1 MKYTDKALLLK
12 RTNYGDTSLVLNM
25 FCLEKGYK
33 SFMFRGAKKKMGYLM
48 MPLSLLEI
56 TYFERSESQLAQ
68 MTTVDNLVTLHHIPS
83 DPRKSAVLFFLC
95 DILYAC
101 IREENVAQKD
111 LFLFLSAELV
121 ELDQAP
127 FQANYPLYVVMAL
140 TAFLGFEPSFESE
153 KPHFF
158 DMYEGIFGVTS
169 PGKAQINLVKDEV
182 TWLANA
188 FQMNKDQILDLPLSR
203 SQRQR
208 YLRIL
213 LDYYSFHV
221 NNFSN
226 PKSLKVLEE
235 VFD

>member
-1 MKYTDKALLLK
+1 
-12 RTNYGDTSLVLNM
+12 
-25 FCLEKGYK
+25 
-33 SFMFRGAKKKMGYLM
+33 MFRGAKKKMGYLM

-68 MTTVDNLVTLHHIPS
+68 MTAVDHLVTLHHIPS
-83 DPRKSAVLFFLC
+83 DPRKSAVLFFIC

-101 IREENVAQKD
+101 IREENVSQKD

-127 FQANYPLYVVMAL
+127 FQANYPLYVLMAL
-140 TAFLGFEPSFESE
+140 TGFLGFEPHNDLE

-158 DMYEGIFGVTS
+158 DMSEGIFGLTTPKCV
-169 PGKAQINLVKDEV
+169 QINLSKDEV
-182 TWLANA
+182 NWLAKA

-203 SQRQR
+203 TQRQR